1 MPTLI
6 ASCRPHCGATP
17 RYRYRMQPTH
27 LATFWHKF
35 RVHQIRKS
43 KVTSDQK
50 SLIEQNYFILILS
63 KDDRVFG
70 LIRYKSDD
78 FSENSYSNSEICVVM
93 SLLVS
98 PIMWN
103 IREYYLHE
111 LSELINLDKSWN

>member
-1 MPTLI
+1 M
-6 ASCRPHCGATP
+6 
-17 RYRYRMQPTH
+17 
-27 LATFWHKF
+27 
-35 RVHQIRKS
+35 
-43 KVTSDQK
+43 
-50 SLIEQNYFILILS
+50 
-63 KDDRVFG
+63 FG

-78 FSENSYSNSEICVVM
+78 FSENSYSNSEICGPICVVM